1 MGLSLP
7 EVSTLVAVVV
17 AIGGSLYALRKQGGV
32 QAASTSVELA
42 RRLRTAE
49 STISYL
55 QNEMIVLRAE
65 MVERVGALQEERQ
78 EALAKWEEARAATLL
93 LTEEAA
99 QLRRQNKERF
109 EQVEA
114 LTKALEAVNDK

>member
-42 RRLRTAE
+42 RRLRAAE

>member
-42 RRLRTAE
+42 RRLRAAE

-99 QLRRQNKERF
+99 QLRRKNKERF

>member
-42 RRLRTAE
+42 RRLRAAE

-65 MVERVGALQEERQ
+65 MVERVGA
-78 EALAKWEEARAATLL
+78 ATLL

-99 QLRRQNKERF
+99 QLRLQYKERF

>member
-42 RRLRTAE
+42 RRLRAAE

-55 QNEMIVLRAE
+55 QNEIIVLRAE